1 MFKRL
6 IKAIKFSISSDQD
19 DLSHSVV
26 EVLHGK
32 MPRGEEWLCNTLY
45 DLRMGTIEEGV
56 KCESCSMDY
65 IKCKGHFGHLV
76 LVVPVVNPVCFKQLK
91 WIVKHIC
98 KKCKRIVIT
107 KEHLSLCSIKNY
119 RHIDKFALCFHCSTP
134 RTSDDMFDVENI
146 EDLEEVSKTL
156 TNMARKTLTSWTFK
170 GVS

>member
-1 MFKRL
+1 
-6 IKAIKFSISSDQD
+6 
-19 DLSHSVV
+19 
-26 EVLHGK
+26 
-32 MPRGEEWLCNTLY
+32 
-45 DLRMGTIEEGV
+45 MGTIEEGV

-65 IKCKGHFGHLV
+65 IKCKGHFGHIV
-76 LVVPVVNPVCFKQLK
+76 LAVPVVNPVCFKQLK

-156 TNMARKTLTSWTFK
+156 TNMSRKTLTS
-170 GVS
+170 